1 MPKYTVSG
9 KYSENYELT
18 IEAPDE
24 DTAVQIFYQQ
34 GGGDPIDGYGWDDID
49 VSFNDE
55 EDDEPAYT
63 EEDYEPEGAK
73 LRW

>member
-1 MPKYTVSG
+1 MSG

-18 IEAPDE
+18 IEAPD
-24 DTAVQIFYQQ
+24 DDRAVQIFYHQ
-34 GGGDPIDGYGWDDID
+34 GGGDPIYGYGWDDNE

-63 EEDYEPEGAK
+63 EVDYEPEGAK
-73 LRW
+73 IRW